1 VIPYADAFD
10 VSTEREPYRSILS
23 RQVVPALLMALA
35 ADGLDVLVS
44 RDLRSKTEYNRLHA
58 DDPLLTRVSI
68 ADPLCQPQ
76 ATERDVICCYLQHGG
91 DLVGSLVL
99 RLLWC
104 EPSFGAGLED
114 LSLLYHDPATMAG
127 EDDFVICRPAI
138 AWDTL
143 KAVHCAMMLGGH
155 VRRDFRKTI
164 AYDGLWR
171 LARILAL
178 TSWRWSYTISL
189 LEEAVA
195 RKIGFSLYGHQHGS
209 PGVLICHREERHS
222 YLLYVSERN
231 YLRGILCRPE
241 TGDLSRRVG
250 DLTIAELRQA
260 QTRRSTLRAA
270 GKNGSSNGYALIHE
284 DATTPRRDDHA
295 QTQ

>member
-1 VIPYADAFD
+1 MIPYSDAFD

-23 RQVVPALLMALA
+23 RQVVPALISALA
-35 ADGLDVLVS
+35 AEGLDVLVS
-44 RDLRSKTEYNRLHA
+44 HDLRSKSEYNRIHA

-68 ADPLCQPQ
+68 ADPRCQPH
-76 ATERDVICCYLQHGG
+76 ATERDVICCYLDHGG
-91 DLVGSLVL
+91 ELVGSVVL

-114 LSLLYHDPATMAG
+114 LSLLYHDPLTMAG
-127 EDDFVICRPAI
+127 EDDFAICRPAI

-143 KAVHCAMMLGGH
+143 KAVHCAMTLGGH

-164 AYDGLWR
+164 AYDGMWR

-178 TSWRWSYTISL
+178 TKWRWSYSISL

-195 RKIGFSLYGHQHGS
+195 RKLGFGLYGHQFGS
-209 PGVLICHREERHS
+209 PGVLIGHGEEHHT

-231 YLRGILCRPE
+231 YLRGIFCRPE
-241 TGDLSRRVG
+241 AGDLSRGVG
-250 DLTIAELRQA
+250 ALTSAELREA
-260 QTRRSTLRAA
+260 QNRRRSPRAVSPRDFS
-270 GKNGSSNGYALIHE
+270 GGYAAIE
-284 DATTPRRDDHA
+284 EYAASAKAR
-295 QTQ
+295 

>member
-1 VIPYADAFD
+1 MIPYADAFD
-10 VSTEREPYRSILS
+10 ASTEREPHRSILS
-23 RQVVPALLMALA
+23 RQVVPALLSALA
-35 ADGLDVLVS
+35 AEGLDVLVS
-44 RDLRSKTEYNRLHA
+44 HDLRSKSEYNRLHA
-58 DDPLLTRVSI
+58 DDPLLTRVAI
-68 ADPLCQPQ
+68 ADPLYQPH
-76 ATERDVICCYLQHGG
+76 ATERDVICCYLDHGG

-138 AWDTL
+138 AWDML
-143 KAVHCAMMLGGH
+143 KAVHCAMTLGGH
-155 VRRDFRKTI
+155 VRKDFRRTI

-178 TSWRWSYTISL
+178 TSWRWSYSISL

-195 RKIGFSLYGHQHGS
+195 RKLGFGLYGHQYGS
-209 PGVLICHREERHS
+209 PGVLICHGDERHR

-231 YLRGILCRPE
+231 YLRRIFCRPE
-241 TGDLSRRVG
+241 TGDLSRSVG
-250 DLTIAELRQA
+250 ELTMAELCEAR
-260 QTRRSTLRAA
+260 TRCPMLRAGDNA
-270 GKNGSSNGYALIHE
+270 DGPDASAFTREH
-284 DATTPRRDDHA
+284 ATTGDA
-295 QTQ
+295 K

>member
-1 VIPYADAFD
+1 VIPYADVFD
-10 VSTEREPYRSILS
+10 ASTEREPNRSILS
-23 RQVVPALLMALA
+23 RQVVPALISTLA

-44 RDLRSKTEYNRLHA
+44 HDLRSKSAYNRLHA
-58 DDPLLTRVSI
+58 DDPLLTRVAI
-68 ADPLCQPQ
+68 ADPICQPH
-76 ATERDVICCYLQHGG
+76 ATERDVICCYLDHGG
-91 DLVGSLVL
+91 ALVGSLVL

-143 KAVHCAMMLGGH
+143 KAVHCAMTLGGH
-155 VRRDFRKTI
+155 VRKDFRKTI

-178 TSWRWSYTISL
+178 TNWRWSYSISL

-195 RKIGFSLYGHQHGS
+195 LKLGFGLYGHQYGS
-209 PGVLICHREERHS
+209 PGVLICHGEERHS

-231 YLRGILCRPE
+231 YLRQVFCRPE
-241 TGDLSRRVG
+241 TGDLSRSVG
-250 DLTIAELRQA
+250 DLTVAELRDGRA
-260 QTRRSTLRAA
+260 RRRTPGAARADIDRFLKTSYVA
-270 GKNGSSNGYALIHE
+270 SHA
-284 DATTPRRDDHA
+284 DHGD
-295 QTQ
+295 

>member
-1 VIPYADAFD
+1 VIPYSDAFD

-23 RQVVPALLMALA
+23 RQVVPALISALA
-35 ADGLDVLVS
+35 AEGLDVLVS
-44 RDLRSKTEYNRLHA
+44 HDLRSKSEYNRIHA

-68 ADPLCQPQ
+68 ADPRCQPH
-76 ATERDVICCYLQHGG
+76 ATERDVICCYLDHGG
-91 DLVGSLVL
+91 ELVGSVVL

-114 LSLLYHDPATMAG
+114 LSLLYHDPHTMADA
-127 EDDFVICRPAI
+127 DDFAICRPAI

-143 KAVHCAMMLGGH
+143 KAVHCAMTLGGH

-164 AYDGLWR
+164 AYDGMWR

-178 TSWRWSYTISL
+178 TKWHWSYSISL

-195 RKIGFSLYGHQHGS
+195 RKLGFGLYGHQFGS
-209 PGVLICHREERHS
+209 PGVLIGHGEEHHR

-231 YLRGILCRPE
+231 YLRGIFCRPE
-241 TGDLSRRVG
+241 AGDLSRGVG
-250 DLTIAELRQA
+250 DLTIAELREA
-260 QTRRSTLRAA
+260 QTRRSFPRAVSPMDFSA
-270 GKNGSSNGYALIHE
+270 GHTAIEEYA
-284 DATTPRRDDHA
+284 ASAKAP
-295 QTQ
+295 